1 MIEQQVETDI
11 KLISNK
17 STNLQIVKLLAYIT
31 DVLKSGTEET
41 ITVNIGKNLKSDFFA
56 IEVNGIELPQ
66 VKCKSRIDI
75 N

>member
-66 VKCKSRIDI
+66 VKCKSSIDI